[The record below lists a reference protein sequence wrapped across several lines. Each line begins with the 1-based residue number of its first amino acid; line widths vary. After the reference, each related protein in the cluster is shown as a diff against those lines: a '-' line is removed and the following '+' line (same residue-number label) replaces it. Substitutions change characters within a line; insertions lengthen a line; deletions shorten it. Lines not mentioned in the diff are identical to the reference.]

1 MPIDDIARI
10 EAALIAL
17 VRRANDPRGNRRIQ
31 QAAGTDLER
40 AGSVMLAR
48 VAEHEPARLSV
59 LAEAAGV
66 EMSTA
71 SRQVARLVDEGH
83 VVRTTDPDDGR
94 ALAHRLSPAGRQ
106 LRARILAARRDWLET
121 LLEDFDGAERTAF
134 AGLLDRFVDAMDQE
148 STSEPASPVTSEP
161 WTPPRPAHAR

>member
-1 MPIDDIARI
+1 M
-10 EAALIAL
+10 IAL
-17 VRRANDPRGNRRIQ
+17 VRRVNDPRGNRRIQ
-31 QAAGTDLER
+31 QAAGTNIER

-71 SRQVARLVDEGH
+71 SRQVARLVDDGY
-83 VVRTTDPDDGR
+83 VVRAADPDDGR

-106 LRARILAARRDWLET
+106 LRARLLEARRDWLAT
-121 LLEDFDGAERTAF
+121 LLEDFDSNERSAF
-134 AGLLDRFVDAMDQE
+134 AGLLDRFVDAMAQ
-148 STSEPASPVTSEP
+148 ASPAETVANTG
-161 WTPPRPAHAR
+161 TGG

>member
-10 EAALIAL
+10 EVALIAL

-66 EMSTA
+66 EVSTA
-71 SRQVARLVDEGH
+71 SRQVARLVDEGY
-83 VVRTTDPDDGR
+83 VVRGPDPDDGR
-94 ALAHRLSPAGRQ
+94 ALAHRLSPAGRH
-106 LRARILAARRDWLET
+106 LRTRLLDARRAWLT
-121 LLEDFDGAERTAF
+121 QLLDGFDGDDRAAF
-134 AGLLDRFVDAMDQE
+134 AHLLDRFVESMDTAALAE
-148 STSEPASPVTSEP
+148 ASPT
-161 WTPPRPAHAR
+161 AAN